1 MRTAGL
7 QDSLVDA
14 LSARCRFGDL
24 DVLLAVLAETLDVVC
39 LGLSV
44 SLHAKERADRESP

>member
-7 QDSLVDA
+7 QDSIADA

-24 DVLLAVLAETLDVVC
+24 DLLLAVLAETLYVVC

-44 SLHAKERADRESP
+44 FLTCKGKG